1 MTVMVALVLD
11 SLYLDV
17 RWCECGDW
25 SVMLAVYYRRCSDAC
40 LIFEMIRPSTGPSPV
55 CLFGHMG
62 HGDRLGLC
70 EVVV

>member
-1 MTVMVALVLD
+1 MTVVVALVLD
-11 SLYLDV
+11 NSCLDV
-17 RWCECGDW
+17 RCCEFGDW
-25 SVMLAVYYRRCSDAC
+25 SVVLAVYYRHCSDAC
-40 LIFEMIRPSTGPSPV
+40 LIFEMIRPSTGPSPL